1 MSTASPTS
9 SLPGP
14 RRIHVVGVTG
24 SGKTTLARALAQRYG
39 IPHIELDALYWG
51 PNWTPV
57 PQELFSERVQHAVSQ
72 PEWVVEGNYHSVR
85 DYMWSRAM
93 HLVWLDYPLALVLW
107 RLLKRTIPR
116 IISKEM
122 LWGTNQE
129 RFTTAFMSKDSLF
142 VWALQTHARRRREYP
157 ALLAQPEYRHLQVTR
172 LTSPRATAAWLASLT
187 RENGQT

>member
-1 MSTASPTS
+1 MSNLSPTN

-14 RRIHVVGVTG
+14 HRVHVVGVTG

-57 PQELFSERVQHAVSQ
+57 SQELFSERVQRAVSQ

-85 DYMWSRAM
+85 DLIWHRAM
-93 HLVWLDYPLALVLW
+93 HVVWLDAPLALVLY

-116 IISKEM
+116 IISKET

-129 RFTTAFMSKDSLF
+129 SFSTAFMGKDSLF
-142 VWALQTHARRRREYP
+142 LWALKTHARRRREYP
-157 ALLAQPEYRHLQVTR
+157 ALLAQSEYRHLQVTR
-172 LTSPRATAAWLASLT
+172 LTSPRETAAWLASLT
-187 RENGQT
+187 GERRQS

>member
-1 MSTASPTS
+1 MSNASATNP
-9 SLPGP
+9 LPGP
-14 RRIHVVGVTG
+14 HRIHVVGVTG
-24 SGKTTLARALAQRYG
+24 SGKTTLARALAQQYG

-57 PQELFSERVQHAVSQ
+57 PQELFSERVRQAVAQ

-85 DYMWSRAM
+85 DFIWTRAM
-93 HLVWLDYPLALVLW
+93 HVVWLDYSLALVLY

-116 IISKEM
+116 IITKET

-129 RFTTAFMSKDSLF
+129 RFSTAFMGKDSLF
-142 VWALQTHARRRREYP
+142 VWALKTHARRRREYP
-157 ALLAQPEYRHLQVTR
+157 ALLALPEYRHLQVTR

-187 RENGQT
+187 HEYWQT